1 MGASFSVTVTFRNAS
16 RSTLTGVVSEPLLK
30 VNVMKA
36 VFRVLLVLLGV
47 LLAVGCTPVLVAGAG
62 AAGYYVG
69 KDSRSAGRIADD
81 AAITASV
88 KTRLAKDDLTSLI
101 DIDVDTYNGVVT
113 LYGKVPNQR
122 ALDRAVALARN
133 TRGVRRVVSKL
144 AVAPP
149 K

>member
-1 MGASFSVTVTFRNAS
+1 MSAAISVTVTCANAS
-16 RSTLTGVVSEPLLK
+16 RSIPTGVAFEPSLK
-30 VNVMKA
+30 VSVMKNMFY
-36 VFRVLLVLLGV
+36 VVLVLLGV
-47 LLAVGCTPVLVAGAG
+47 QLAAGCTPVLVAGAG

-88 KTRLAKDDLTSLI
+88 KARLAKDNLTSVI

-113 LYGKVPNQR
+113 LYGKVPSER
-122 ALDRAVALARN
+122 ALDRAVAVARH